1 MDIIARCAPQ
11 LMRDAFPSIKL
22 FRRLDLEQDAPRV
35 DAQPTDML
43 TKRKTLHLAAILF
56 ACLAAVTAAHAAPV
70 ESGVDRA
77 FARLYNC
84 DFAGAHA
91 VLDEEQ
97 LARPD
102 DPLVFAVRA
111 AVYLFAEFDRQRVLE
126 LAFFEDDN
134 KVTDRKKL
142 KSDPAVRD
150 RVFRMTAEARRLAT
164 VRLATDPK
172 DRNALF
178 AVCMAVGT
186 EMDYVGFIEKRYFRT
201 YVLSR
206 ESQKYARRLLALDPP
221 VYDAYLTIGS
231 AEYVVGSL
239 NFFFRLFVRLDQI
252 EGDKQKAVADLE
264 RVVQNGRYY
273 RPFAKVLL
281 AALHLR
287 ENRPAV
293 ALNLLR
299 ELDAEFPNN
308 SLVSREI
315 ARTEEKIRL
324 SNGSPVGARIHSG
337 SGTRRPITSHTPHTM
352 ASNRRPIR

>member
-1 MDIIARCAPQ
+1 MLAASVCACAVQ
-11 LMRDAFPSIKL
+11 
-22 FRRLDLEQDAPRV
+22 
-35 DAQPTDML
+35 
-43 TKRKTLHLAAILF
+43 LAAI
-56 ACLAAVTAAHAAPV
+56 AHAA
-70 ESGVDRA
+70 SADDGIDRA
-77 FARLYNC
+77 FARLYNY

-91 VLDEEQ
+91 VLDAEQ
-97 LARPD
+97 LARPA

-111 AVYLFAEFDRQRVLE
+111 AVYLFSEFERQQVLE

-142 KSDPAVRD
+142 RSDPTVRD
-150 RVFRMTAEARRLAT
+150 RLFKTTGEARRLAT
-164 VRLATDPK
+164 VRLAADPK

-178 AVCMAVGT
+178 AACMAIGT

-201 YVLSR
+201 YALSK

-221 VYDAYLTIGS
+221 VYDAYLTVGS

-252 EGDKQKAVADLE
+252 KGDKQKAVVDLE
-264 RVVQNGRYY
+264 RVVRNGRYY

-287 ENRPAV
+287 ENRPAT
-293 ALNLLR
+293 ALTLLK

-308 SLVSREI
+308 TLVRREI
-315 ARTEEKIRL
+315 ARTEERIRA
-324 SNGSPVGARIHSG
+324 SNGGRMGSEPAEVRQPSAR
-337 SGTRRPITSHTPHTM
+337 
-352 ASNRRPIR
+352 